1 MFKAK
6 EVSFNSL
13 VVYLMAGLLLSGALY
28 VARPHTAAK
37 TEMLTF
43 TAVETVTV
51 KPVAINVVKS
61 VPIAATSA
69 MSAPM
74 PAPKAMAPLPIVA
87 PVVTYR
93 VMPIYPAAAR
103 ANGETGLVKLS
114 VLVSASG
121 AAQNVMVSSSS
132 GNAEMDD
139 SAVKAVSQWKFSPA
153 LQGPQALAS
162 YYDVPVSFVIN

>member
-6 EVSFNSL
+6 EMSVNSL

-28 VARPHTAAK
+28 MTRIHTAAK

-51 KPVAINVVKS
+51 KPVAKNVAKS
-61 VPIAATSA
+61 VSVAATAA

-74 PAPKAMAPLPIVA
+74 PTPNVMAPLPIVA

-93 VMPIYPAAAR
+93 VMPIYPASAR
-103 ANGETGLVKLS
+103 AKGETGLVKLS
-114 VLVSASG
+114 VLISASG
-121 AAQNVMVSSSS
+121 APQNVAVSASS
-132 GNAEMDD
+132 GNAEMDE
-139 SAVKAVSQWKFSPA
+139 SALKAVSQWKFSPA